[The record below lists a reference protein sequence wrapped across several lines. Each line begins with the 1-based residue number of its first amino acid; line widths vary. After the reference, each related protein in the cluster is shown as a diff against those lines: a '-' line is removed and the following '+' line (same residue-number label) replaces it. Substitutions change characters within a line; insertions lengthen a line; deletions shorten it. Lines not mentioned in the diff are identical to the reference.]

1 MNDFIVEFK
10 YHLIKGFVKS
20 AALMPLPVLY
30 LIGDM
35 VCFILYR
42 ICRYRLR
49 VVRKNLSMVFK
60 HKSVRELR
68 KIEHDFYHRLTDIF
82 VESLKLAH
90 ISDKEID
97 RRVRVEGIGLVNEAV
112 AKGKPVVLMLGHF
125 GNWEWVTASA
135 RQMDRAAVICEI
147 YHPLRDKAFD
157 RLMLELRSR
166 FNTVNIPMSKS
177 VRRLLSICHEGGSFV
192 CGFIAD
198 QRPFSY
204 DLKHWT
210 DFCGIDTAYV
220 NGGEV
225 IGRKVG
231 AEFLYAEM
239 MPVKR
244 GYYTLKF
251 SRLEP
256 VMDGE
261 ENPYTRAFLKNLESS
276 IMANPPCWLW
286 SHNRWKSRH
295 IKREST
301 KITCR
306 Q

>member
-1 MNDFIVEFK
+1 MKDFIVEFK
-10 YHLIKGFVKS
+10 YHLINGFAKL
-20 AALMPLPVLY
+20 AARLPLSLLY
-30 LIGDM
+30 LIGD
-35 VCFILYR
+35 VACFILYR

-60 HKSVRELR
+60 DKSVRELR
-68 KIEHDFYHRLTDIF
+68 KIERGFYHRLSDTF
-82 VESLKLAH
+82 VEALKLAH
-90 ISDKEID
+90 VSDKEMEK
-97 RRVRVEGIGLVNEAV
+97 RVRVEGIELVNEAV
-112 AKGKPVVLMLGHF
+112 GQGKSVVVMLGHF

-135 RQMDRAAVICEI
+135 MHMDRNAVICEI

-166 FNTVNIPMSKS
+166 FDTVNIEMDKS
-177 VRRLLSICHEGGSFV
+177 VRRLLTICRDGGSFV

-198 QRPFSY
+198 QRPFSHE
-204 DLKHWT
+204 LKHWT
-210 DFCGIDTAYV
+210 DFCGMDTAYV

-231 AEFLYAEM
+231 AEFMYAEM

-244 GYYTLKF
+244 GYYTLRY

-261 ENPYTRAFLKNLESS
+261 ENPYTRAFLKKLEAS
-276 IMANPPCWLW
+276 IMNNPPCWLW
-286 SHNRWKSRH
+286 SHKRWINRH
-295 IKREST
+295 IKHES
-301 KITCR
+301 IN
-306 Q
+306 